1 MMLRNDEK
9 LKGPS
14 RRTKGHLEDKEH
26 LGMGSLC
33 CNTLH
38 LYCRQFID
46 WVPKTSRGILRVD
59 RMSESDQEW
68 RRDLKVE
75 ICRVFLHK
83 SLSHWMALDE
93 PGTYYSKSASLEAFR
108 FKGL

>member
-46 WVPKTSRGILRVD
+46 
-59 RMSESDQEW
+59 
-68 RRDLKVE
+68 
-75 ICRVFLHK
+75 
-83 SLSHWMALDE
+83 
-93 PGTYYSKSASLEAFR
+93 
-108 FKGL
+108 